1 MSNELTTIQGLNFD
15 NSQVEL
21 IKRTI
26 AKGATDDELLLFI
39 NQCKRTGLDPFSR
52 QIYALKRWNAK
63 AQREDM
69 QIQTSIDGFRLIAER
84 TGKYES
90 QEGPYWC
97 GRDGQWADVW
107 LSDDPPAA
115 AKVGVLRMGA
125 RTPIFAVALYS
136 EYVQTTKEGRPNS
149 MWGKMPANQLAKCA
163 ESLALRK
170 AFPQELSGLY
180 TTEEMSQADNAPI
193 ETTITKPAQTQQTKA
208 EPQRIEAPADSP
220 TVMAQKLLGYIDSN
234 RQSITIK
241 QARQANERGV
251 SLALASNLP
260 ADFIDAHTSPAE
272 EMSGTAMVQHAEI
285 LLNAVVA
292 GKVPEPIPA

>member
-1 MSNELTTIQGLNFD
+1 MSNELAIQGLNFD
-15 NSQVEL
+15 NSQIEL

-97 GRDGQWADVW
+97 GKDGQWADVW
-107 LSDDPPAA
+107 LDDEPPAA

-180 TTEEMSQADNAPI
+180 TTEEMSQADNAPV
-193 ETTITKPAQTQQTKA
+193 ETVIVKPAQTKA
-208 EPQRIEAPADSP
+208 EPQRIEAPAVAP
-220 TVMAQKLLGYIDSN
+220 VATWKVQMATLGKRAGELIASTADIGLCSDLSAA
-234 RQSITIK
+234 QSIGRETYAKNGHATQDEI
-241 QARQANERGV
+241 AAALRALNE
-251 SLALASNLP
+251 AIA
-260 ADFIDAHTSPAE
+260 AAE
-272 EMSGTAMVQHAEI
+272 KAAQ
-285 LLNAVVA
+285 
-292 GKVPEPIPA
+292 PEPVAA